1 MIIPNKSIKIFLNRV
16 IGPALFVWLTYTIYR
31 QIREQPDL
39 HQSVQHMKAAVYGPE
54 AWKCWLAIMLV
65 VLNWLIEARKW
76 KILLHPLEPV
86 SLRHSLKAVLAGLAF
101 GFGTPNRIG
110 EYGGRALYV
119 SEGKRI
125 SSLSLTVVG
134 SFSQLLITLFFGS
147 LGILIMETGNT
158 GWSFAMYTGVF
169 AVTGFCACLYFRLGW
184 IVSIAERLKLPGKW
198 LQHFMI
204 LPAVSVTILLRVLC
218 LSAVRY
224 LVFLCQ
230 YILLLEVMQVH
241 AGWWNAFWL
250 ISVLYLILAVV
261 PTMALLELGIRGKAG
276 ILLFQTFS
284 ANTVG
289 IYAASTGIWLV
300 NLVLPALAGGLLA
313 IRHKI
318 FNIKQ

>member
-1 MIIPNKSIKIFLNRV
+1 MIVPNKSIKIFLNRV
-16 IGPALFVWLTYTIYR
+16 IGPVLFAALSYSIYR
-31 QIREQPDL
+31 QLLQQPNL
-39 HQSVQHMKAAVYGPE
+39 NQSLQHIQSAVYGSQ
-54 AWKCWLAIMLV
+54 AWKFWLAIMLMG
-65 VLNWLIEARKW
+65 LNWLIEACKW
-76 KILLHPLEPV
+76 KILMQPLEPV
-86 SLRHSLKAVLAGLAF
+86 SLQHSLKAVLAGLAF
-101 GFGTPNRIG
+101 GFGTPNRVG
-110 EYGGRALYV
+110 EYGGRALYI

-125 SSLSLTVVG
+125 SSLSLTVIG

-147 LGILIMETGNT
+147 LGILIMETGT
-158 GWSFAMYTGVF
+158 TEWTFAIHAGVYVI
-169 AVTGFCACLYFRLGW
+169 AAFCTCLYFRLGW
-184 IVSIAERLKLPGKW
+184 IVRIAQKLKLPEKW
-198 LQHFMI
+198 LQPFMAVH
-204 LPAVSVTILLRVLC
+204 AVSVTVLLRVLC

-230 YILLLEVMQVH
+230 YILLLEVMHVYV
-241 AGWWNAFWL
+241 GWWNAFWL

-313 IRHKI
+313 VRHKI
-318 FNIKQ
+318 FNVKR

>member
-1 MIIPNKSIKIFLNRV
+1 SIKIFLNRV
-16 IGPALFVWLTYTIYR
+16 IGPALFAWLTYTIYR
-31 QIREQPDL
+31 QIMEQPGL
-39 HQSVQHMKAAVYGPE
+39 RLSLQHMKTAVYGPQ
-54 AWKCWLAIMLV
+54 AWKCWLAIMLMAF
-65 VLNWLIEARKW
+65 NWLIEARKW

-86 SLRHSLKAVLAGLAF
+86 SMRHSLKAVLAGLAF

-110 EYGGRALYV
+110 EYGGRALYI

-134 SFSQLLITLFFGS
+134 SFSQLLITLLFGS
-147 LGILIMETGNT
+147 LGILIMATGNA
-158 GWSFAMYTGVF
+158 GWTFVMYTGVL
-169 AVTGFCACLYFRLGW
+169 AVTAFCTCLYFRLGW
-184 IVSIAERLKLPGKW
+184 VVSMARKLKLPGKW

-204 LPAVSVTILLRVLC
+204 LHTVSVTILLRVLF
-218 LSAVRY
+218 LSGIRY

-250 ISVLYLILAVV
+250 ISVLYLILAFV

-284 ANTVG
+284 TNTVG
-289 IYAASTGIWLV
+289 IYAASTGIWFV